1 MTMQESLERGLADSA
16 AGRVRPATAREEILI
31 ALTSHGWKTLRED
44 QPTLIAGWR
53 NLRVVLQFD
62 TRDSLKGA
70 AIKRY
75 QPFNQGPVTEP
86 VTKDRRNT
94 VLQFIRGESQQVR

>member
-1 MTMQESLERGLADSA
+1 M
-16 AGRVRPATAREEILI
+16 PTAREEITQ
-31 ALTSHGWKTLRED
+31 ALKGHGWKTIRED

-62 TRDSLKGA
+62 SRDSLKGA

-75 QPFNQGPVTEP
+75 RPFNAGPETVP
-86 VTKDRRNT
+86 VTKDRRRK
-94 VLQFIRGESQQVR
+94 VLAFIRGESRA

>member
-1 MTMQESLERGLADSA
+1 M
-16 AGRVRPATAREEILI
+16 PTAREEITQ
-31 ALTSHGWKTLRED
+31 ALKASGWKTLRED

-62 TRDSLKGA
+62 AKGTVRGA

-75 QPFNQGPVTEP
+75 QPFNQGQITTPVL
-86 VTKDRRNT
+86 KHRRRA
-94 VLQFIRGESQQVR
+94 VLAFIRGERNAV

>member
-1 MTMQESLERGLADSA
+1 M
-16 AGRVRPATAREEILI
+16 PTAREEVLT
-31 ALTSHGWKTLRED
+31 ALKASGWKTIRED

-62 TRDSLKGA
+62 SKDALRGA

-75 QPFNQGPVTEP
+75 LPFNQGSTITPVL
-86 VTKDRRNT
+86 KDRRRA
-94 VLQFIRGESQQVR
+94 VLAFIRGEASG